1 MEFVLSLETGAGD
14 ATKKRRFDGKGEQE
28 ACNETKKSCD
38 DMSRPFFKIAK
49 MTWTVEICQKL
60 SKSSKRSFIVPRI

>member
-14 ATKKRRFDGKGEQE
+14 ATKKRRFDGRGEQE

-49 MTWTVEICQKL
+49 MT
-60 SKSSKRSFIVPRI
+60 